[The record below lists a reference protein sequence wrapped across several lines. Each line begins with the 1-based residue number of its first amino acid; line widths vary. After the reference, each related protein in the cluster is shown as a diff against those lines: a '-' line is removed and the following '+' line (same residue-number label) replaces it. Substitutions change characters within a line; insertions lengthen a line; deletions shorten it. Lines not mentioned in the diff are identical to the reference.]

1 MQQKTAGLCSFGGC
15 LGGLGARAL
24 MPLVRLGQRTK
35 SKNKKR
41 YVLACFSMYH
51 INQANRHT
59 TRKQC
64 IKIANIKQII

>member
-24 MPLVRLGQRTK
+24 MPLVRLGPRTK

-51 INQANRHT
+51 KLQAR
-59 TRKQC
+59 QE
-64 IKIANIKQII
+64 AF